1 MNENI
6 KDNSKINIDIE
17 ISSPCVRCNGECE
30 NCPHWVDDSDYD
42 TIANE
47 AKNFRLSLS
56 VDMRK
61 HDHIKINL

>member
-1 MNENI
+1 MNEQI
-6 KDNSKINIDIE
+6 KNNGKINIDIE
-17 ISSPCVRCNGECE
+17 FNSPCVRCNGECE

-56 VDMRK
+56 VDLRR
-61 HDHIKINL
+61 HDEVKISI